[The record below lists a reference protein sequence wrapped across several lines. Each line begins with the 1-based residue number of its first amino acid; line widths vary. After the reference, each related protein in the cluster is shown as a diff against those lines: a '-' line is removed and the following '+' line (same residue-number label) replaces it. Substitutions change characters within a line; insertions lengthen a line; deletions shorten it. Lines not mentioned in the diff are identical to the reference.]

1 MKFNYIARNKDG
13 ETQSGI
19 IKASSEQ
26 AALKSLQ
33 DHSLVVVSLKS
44 FEEQP
49 IFSKRIKFFERV
61 NRKDAFVFF
70 RQLAILVDANVPLVQ
85 SLKALGRQVESDYF
99 KEVINE
105 IANNVDGGM
114 SLSSSFAKYP
124 KVFSIFSINL
134 IKTGEVSGQLQESL
148 IYLADHLENEYY
160 LISKVRGAMSY
171 PAFILG
177 AFVIVGVLV
186 MVMVIPQLTS
196 ILTEAGQELPWTTK
210 IVIFTSNFIRGY
222 GWILLILAIGGG
234 VGFWKY
240 KQTEKGR
247 VVWDTIKI
255 KIPLFGPI
263 FKKTYLA
270 RLSDNLSALIKGGV
284 SIIQS
289 LNVSGEVVGN
299 SVFKAILFKARDDV
313 KEGKSISSALE
324 GHDEFPPLFTQ
335 MIKTGEQ
342 TGKLDSILGKLS
354 VFYNKEVENVVNN
367 LSHLIEPIL
376 IIILGIG
383 VGILVFSIFMPIYNL
398 AGGM

>member
-354 VFYNKEVENVVNN
+354 VFYSKEVENVVDN
-367 LSHLIEPIL
+367 LSRLIEPIL
-376 IIILGIG
+376 LVALGIG
-383 VGILVFSIFMPIYNL
+383 VSILVFSVFMPIYNL